1 MRLAAV
7 GRIAV
12 AIAPAG
18 FTPAAASAATEDV
31 GRAVGVLAAL
41 RAASLARDLASL
53 AVAAG
58 VVLVERGVAHEIAL
72 ALDRTLR
79 ARVRRRRARSSA
91 PLRATLLGHVRPV
104 LHAVVAARVEAAGA
118 RGASRPRTSRR
129 AARGAVLIG
138 VPLDRAVRSGGVL
151 AASRGRA
158 AAGERQDRGG
168 PGQRP
173 PAHEEGHAR
182 CPALHIAKFSK
193 RRRACTTISRRRA
206 R

>member
-1 MRLAAV
+1 MRLAAI

-12 AIAPAG
+12 AISPAG

-41 RAASLARDLASL
+41 RAASLARDLARL
-53 AVAAG
+53 AVAAS
-58 VVLVERGVAHEIAL
+58 VAFVERGVAHEIAL
-72 ALDRTLR
+72 ALGRTLG
-79 ARVRRRRARSSA
+79 ARVRRRRACGSA
-91 PLRATLLGHVRPV
+91 PLRATLLGHVRSV

-129 AARGAVLIG
+129 AARGAVPIC

-158 AAGERQDRGG
+158 AAGERQDRSGR
-168 PGQRP
+168 GQRP
-173 PAHEEGHAR
+173 AAHEDGHAC
-182 CPALHIAKFSK
+182 CPALHTSKFSK
-193 RRRACTTISRRRA
+193 RRRACTTISRRRG